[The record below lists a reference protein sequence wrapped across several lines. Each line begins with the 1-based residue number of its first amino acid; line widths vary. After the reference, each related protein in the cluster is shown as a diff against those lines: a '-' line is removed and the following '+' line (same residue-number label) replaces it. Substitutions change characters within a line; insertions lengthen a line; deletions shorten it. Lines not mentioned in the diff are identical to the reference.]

1 MNGLP
6 DGVTKGVFVTLI
18 ALFCACAVLAFT
30 SCGMVISDPEDVNG
44 AGEVSI
50 VYEVSGT
57 VSSAGI
63 IVRGNDTTLLA
74 GTEAE
79 DGTVTP
85 EEVSLPWTSETYSYT
100 GEKNVFF
107 SISAKN
113 TERQERTS
121 GTLTTYSEDHLVDGS
136 ANFTSD
142 VSAGDYVYNEG
153 DDIFALITAVNSST
167 DCSLSRVLFAE
178 SWRTYYIYQKGTTI
192 ESGTTTSVS
201 SGELKDST
209 ANFTNKVE
217 IGDDVANNSL
227 GTTTTVTAVAPPP
240 ANDTTILDLNSDIFT
255 AFGEYYLISRDENAT
270 ELEGTNEAG
279 SFALVDSGAD
289 FVSAEIVEGSAVE
302 KETQGAFAQVLSVS
316 DSTLT
321 LDKDIFES
329 GDSYRIYTVKS
340 DAAYSTTQESNKLR
354 NSSASFFSGVK
365 KGDVVYNPAIDV
377 YGKIESVDSNTE
389 LSLDADVFPAVD
401 IPYAV
406 YAPRTLTVTV
416 YVNGEA
422 YDSFTSEH
430 WDTVEAALTR
440 VLTTAELN
448 MLAE

>member
-44 AGEVSI
+44 AGDVSI

-113 TERQERTS
+113 TERQEKTS

-192 ESGTTTSVS
+192 TSGTTT
-201 SGELKDST
+201 GT
-209 ANFTNKVE
+209 AADKLIDINTNFIGKV
-217 IGDDVANNSL
+217 ILGDRVANNSEPGSDTATVDNDPVGD
-227 GTTTTVTAVAPPP
+227 GTV
-240 ANDTTILDLNSDIFT
+240 LDIDDDIFT
-255 AFGEYYLISRDENAT
+255 DTGQHYLISRDDPP
-270 ELEGTNEAG
+270 EGTADGEESYQLINSGGGFIAAGVVPGHVAVRLQGQQIEA
-279 SFALVDSGAD
+279 L
-289 FVSAEIVEGSAVE
+289 
-302 KETQGAFAQVLSVS
+302 AQVLSVS
-316 DSTLT
+316 DTTLT
-321 LDKDIFES
+321 LDKDIFGL

-340 DAAYSTTQESNKLR
+340 DAAYSTTQAASMLI
-354 NSSASFFSGVK
+354 NSSALFFSGVK
-365 KGDVVYNPAIDV
+365 KGDVVYNPALDV
-377 YGKIESVDSNTE
+377 YGKIDSVASNTE
-389 LSLDADVFPAVD
+389 LTLDADVFPAVD